1 MRHLMTISFVLIT
14 GLLLAVVWF
23 AIAQPVKVLA
33 RGEQFPVFSL
43 TDQTGMALR
52 DDELRG
58 RAVFVNFQH
67 SRCTTDCAE
76 LNRNLLALR
85 QQLQAQGRL
94 GREVLFLTISLDGGY
109 DTPADLSQLAGRL
122 GVDASSW
129 RFVTGDP
136 AEIKDLVG
144 GRLGIYYQ
152 PADAQG
158 VLPVERKT
166 ILIDPSGM
174 MRAQYPG
181 DGPIP
186 EIALRD
192 LDLLAQEQASDGA
205 LKLVYE
211 ASHLF
216 LCYPTY

>member
-14 GLLLAVVWF
+14 GLLVAVVWF

-33 RGEQFPVFSL
+33 RGDQFPVFSF

-58 RAVFVNFQH
+58 RAVFVSFQH
-67 SRCTTDCAE
+67 SRCTDECAA
-76 LNRNLLALR
+76 LNDNLLALR

-94 GREVLFLTISLDGGY
+94 GSEVLFLTISLDGGY
-109 DTPADLSQLAGRL
+109 DTPADLAQLAGRL
-122 GVDASSW
+122 GVDAASW

-144 GRLGIYYQ
+144 GQLGIYYQ
-152 PADAQG
+152 AADAQG
-158 VLPVERKT
+158 SLPVERQT
-166 ILIDPSGM
+166 VLIDPAGM
-174 MRAQYPG
+174 MRARYPG
-181 DGPIP
+181 DGPTP

-192 LDLLAQEQASDGA
+192 LELLAQEQASDGA